1 MSDPRQRG
9 ATALR
14 RGHGLRIGRRILHYD
29 AVDSTNSRVLALHGD
44 GVVVAAEAQTAG
56 RGRHGRSWHSAPG
69 QGLWMSV
76 GFDRAIDGLL
86 FAAALA
92 VRDTVRDA
100 LSGRGCAVS
109 LKWPN
114 DVLVDGRK
122 ASGMLIERR
131 GGRTALGIGINVH
144 QQRDDFPEELRDR
157 AISLDMAAGR
167 ELSRW
172 RLLRALITHL
182 DRRIATV
189 EAEGALGAWTEWAAA
204 CAIEGRRIRSGEEEG
219 VAIRLD
225 RTGAIILSTPS
236 GVRTVAWGDVVEQ
249 HAF

>member
-1 MSDPRQRG
+1 MLDRDP
-9 ATALR
+9 A
-14 RGHGLRIGRRILHYD
+14 LRIGRRILHYD
-29 AVDSTNSRVLALHGD
+29 AVDSTNARVLALHGD
-44 GVVVAAEAQTAG
+44 GVVVTAEAQTAG

-92 VRDTVRDA
+92 ARDTVRDA
-100 LSGRGCAVS
+100 LSGRGGAVS

-114 DVLVDGRK
+114 DVLVDRRK
-122 ASGMLIERR
+122 VCGMLIERR

-157 AISLDMAAGR
+157 AVSLGMAAGR

-172 RLLRALITHL
+172 KLLRGLITHL

-225 RTGAIILSTPS
+225 RTGAIILSTPN
-236 GVRTVAWGDVVEQ
+236 GVRTVAWGDVIEQ